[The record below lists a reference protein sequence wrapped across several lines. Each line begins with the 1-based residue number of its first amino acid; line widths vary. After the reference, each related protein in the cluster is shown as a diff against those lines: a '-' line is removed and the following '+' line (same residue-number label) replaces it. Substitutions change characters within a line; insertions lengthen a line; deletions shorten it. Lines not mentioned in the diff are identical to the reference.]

1 MSLDQITV
9 KGTLKPDGSL
19 ELDERPNLPPGRVEV
34 VLRAEAEAV
43 PKEGLWTV
51 LERIAREREELG
63 MQGRTRE
70 QIDADITALRDELED
85 RLDRV
90 ERARKGL
97 E

>member
-1 MSLDQITV
+1 MSIHQITV

-34 VLRAEAEAV
+34 VLRAEAEPAT
-43 PKEGLWTV
+43 KEDVWTV
-51 LERIAREREELG
+51 LDRIAREREALG
-63 MQGRTRE
+63 MHGRTRE
-70 QIDADITALRDELED
+70 QIDADVAALRDELED
-85 RLDRV
+85 GLDRV